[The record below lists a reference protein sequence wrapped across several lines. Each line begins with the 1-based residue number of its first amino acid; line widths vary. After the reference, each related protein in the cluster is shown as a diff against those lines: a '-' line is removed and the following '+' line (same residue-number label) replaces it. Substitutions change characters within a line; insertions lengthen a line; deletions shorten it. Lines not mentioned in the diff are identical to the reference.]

1 MWGKAVVESILTNE
15 KYKGDALLQKVY
27 TVDFLSKKKK
37 VNEGEVPQYYV
48 EGNHPAIIEPSVFD
62 SVQALMKA
70 RRPGKNRNSCVG
82 VFSGKIKCGD
92 CGSWYGSKVWH
103 SNDKYRKVIWQ
114 CNHKFDGGE
123 KCTTPHLD
131 EEAIKTLFIKALNIF
146 CRERAEIT
154 VTFEEMKE
162 TAFGTDEL
170 DREKKHL
177 QEEMNVVAELIQQ
190 CIAENARVAQNQAEY
205 EKRYHALAERF
216 DRAKERL
223 GEVEDGIV
231 AKQAQREMMQN
242 LVDTLEG
249 MPDAVDSFDES
260 AWYAL
265 VDYATVYGRDD
276 IRFTF
281 KNGME
286 IKV

>member
-1 MWGKAVVESILTNE
+1 MQDLTQANE

-48 EGNHPAIIEPSVFD
+48 EGNHPAIIEPYVFD

-92 CGSWYGSKVWH
+92 CGSWYGSKIWH
-103 SNDKYRKVIWQ
+103 SNDKYRKVVWQ

-123 KCTTPHLD
+123 KCTTPHFD
-131 EEAIKTLFIKALNIF
+131 EEAIKTLFVRALNSF
-146 CRERAEIT
+146 CGERAEIT
-154 VTFEEMKE
+154 AAFEEMKE
-162 TAFGTDEL
+162 AAFGTDEL
-170 DREKKHL
+170 DR
-177 QEEMNVVAELIQQ
+177 
-190 CIAENARVAQNQAEY
+190 
-205 EKRYHALAERF
+205 
-216 DRAKERL
+216 AKARL
-223 GEVEDGIV
+223 GEVENGIV

-242 LVDTLEG
+242 LMDTLEG
-249 MPDAVDSFDES
+249 MPDVVDSFDEG

-265 VDYATVYGRDD
+265 VDHATVYGRDD
-276 IRFTF
+276 VRFTF

-286 IKV
+286 IKA

>member
-1 MWGKAVVESILTNE
+1 MTQAESILTNE

-92 CGSWYGSKVWH
+92 CGSWYGSKIWH
-103 SNDKYRKVIWQ
+103 SNDKYRKVVWQ

-123 KCTTPHLD
+123 KCTTPHFD
-131 EEAIKTLFIKALNIF
+131 EEAIKTLFVRALNSF
-146 CRERAEIT
+146 CGERAEIT
-154 VTFEEMKE
+154 AAFEEMKE
-162 TAFGTDEL
+162 AAFGTDEL

-190 CIAENARVAQNQAEY
+190 CIAENACIAQNQAEY

-216 DRAKERL
+216 DRAKARL

-242 LVDTLEG
+242 LVDTLG
-249 MPDAVDSFDES
+249 AMPDAVDSFDEG

-265 VDYATVYGRDD
+265 VDHATVYGRDD
-276 IRFTF
+276 VRFTF